1 MSYSVLD
8 AAKARFP
15 GYDAPAFNVM
25 RRAQLDTDLRALLPA
40 STREEWPRHANYTQG
55 AKNLQDIHRA
65 MLSSSEG
72 MTRLL
77 AALAENRVAATQVAA
92 AAKNAHD
99 VARHVVDHLHA
110 HHHIED
116 EQLFP
121 QFAKWNPKISRP
133 LALLEADHRVLN
145 AAGNVLDQ
153 VLRSYPAANAKAA
166 AYDRAAQ
173 AAAQLNRVMQRHIAD
188 EEDIV
193 IPAYLGLR

>member
-15 GYDAPAFNVM
+15 GYDAPAHNVM
-25 RRAQLDTDLRALLPA
+25 QRAGLDAGLCALLPA
-40 STREEWPRHANYTQG
+40 SAREEWPRHVRYAQG

-65 MLSSSEG
+65 MLSNSAD

-77 AALAENRVAATQVAA
+77 SALAEDRVANDQVAA
-92 AAKNAHD
+92 AAKNAHEI
-99 VARHVVDHLHA
+99 ARHVVDHLHT

-121 QFAKWNPKISRP
+121 QFAKWNPRITQP

-145 AAGNVLDQ
+145 AAGSVLDAA
-153 VLRSYPAANAKAA
+153 LRSYPAADAKPA
-166 AYDRAAQ
+166 AYERAAQ
-173 AAAQLNRVMQRHIAD
+173 AAKQLDRVMRRHIAD